1 MHRSRSA
8 RRVLLILSPSP
19 LPSTSTSSSLPS
31 FSLCP
36 SNPLQSGCRRERA
49 RTWSARSLR
58 TAPGGPGA
66 LRGLDEGDKK
76 KCDPSDEESLP
87 SPPALN
93 SRITHRAFSIPSH
106 QRPASPL
113 KNSPS
118 ILSASRAGTFHSAAW
133 WWWLVSLDLDRRW
146 SPRTTTAAAAAENI
160 AGTITSPDTTGGD
173 DGEATAMTAGS
184 STRTGDDE
192 SSPAASEAGGPAR
205 PPPQRRP
212 PRPPRGRGTAPWS
225 TCTGTSRTTTS
236 CEGPSSQLPRS
247 GSRGSASFSP
257 SRDWTGGSCPGS
269 WTRVPTGR

>member
-1 MHRSRSA
+1 MPPRASTHLVSTFTAHRPGWPRS
-8 RRVLLILSPSP
+8 V
-19 LPSTSTSSSLPS
+19 
-31 FSLCP
+31 
-36 SNPLQSGCRRERA
+36 G
-49 RTWSARSLR
+49 
-58 TAPGGPGA
+58 
-66 LRGLDEGDKK
+66 GLDDGDKK
-76 KCDPSDEESLP
+76 KWDPSDEEPLP

-93 SRITHRAFSIPSH
+93 SRITHGAFSIHFH

-113 KNSPS
+113 KKSP
-118 ILSASRAGTFHSAAW
+118 LHPPSASSAGTFLTLQRC
-133 WWWLVSLDLDRRW
+133 WLVSLDRDRRW

-192 SSPAASEAGGPAR
+192 SSPAASEAGGPTR

-212 PRPPRGRGTAPWS
+212 PPPPRGCGTAPWS
-225 TCTGTSRTTTS
+225 ACTGTSRTTTS

-269 WTRVPTGR
+269 WTRVPSGR